1 MADSDLENFFR
12 WAMAILFLVGLFCAY
27 NFRKHYTFRYM
38 LFACIMFCGVIYYSI
53 ESSDDR
59 YAVYVRK

>member
-1 MADSDLENFFR
+1 MADSNVEIFFKCVFI
-12 WAMAILFLVGLFCAY
+12 AFFIIGLCSIY
-27 NFRKHYTFRYM
+27 NFRRHYTFRYM

-59 YAVYVRK
+59 AAVYVRK